1 MIRGDGAGRQDEIT
15 APFVERRTYRR
26 RRLMD
31 IARLLPILGAVLFA
45 VPLMWPDP
53 DPYPAP
59 GSQGGMR
66 MSSAITYVFLVWAG
80 LIAISLAFAEAVR
93 HWAEHCLLMHWV
105 TANIAFSFLQHKLFE
120 FIAHGSNDNYSFR
133 CYTNLA
139 SIIKS

>member
-1 MIRGDGAGRQDEIT
+1 MAMIRGDGAGRQDEIT

-45 VPLMWPDP
+45 IPLMWPDP

-59 GSQGGMR
+59 GSHGGMR

-80 LIAISLAFAEAVR
+80 LIAISFGFGEAVR
-93 HWAEHCLLMHWV
+93 HWAAHW
-105 TANIAFSFLQHKLFE
+105 TAGGHSEADLE
-120 FIAHGSNDNYSFR
+120 RERA
-133 CYTNLA
+133 LA
-139 SIIKS
+139 GEQDTGRPLVDAKDD